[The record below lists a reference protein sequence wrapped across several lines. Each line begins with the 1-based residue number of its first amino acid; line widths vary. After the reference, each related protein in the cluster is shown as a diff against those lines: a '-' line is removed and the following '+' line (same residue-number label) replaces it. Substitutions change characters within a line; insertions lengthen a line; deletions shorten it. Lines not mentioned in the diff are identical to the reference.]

1 MPYVIHLQENDD
13 WAVLRGQ
20 LRHAP
25 EKRVIIDLPWDARLL
40 VRPLDV
46 DLVLREAER
55 LGLHVAVVSSDPE
68 RRAML
73 RQAGLPAFATLERAE
88 ASSWARKKLPSA
100 EPPPRAWWEE
110 PLPLW
115 PPPGRRFMP
124 RWARHARRGLQAL
137 VFIATIAFLL
147 LSAYVVV
154 PQASITMTPDQQTV
168 QVIVPVSVSTDP
180 EQGVDVNAG
189 VIPARQVGDYFEGY
203 LQVETTGLAPFSAGR
218 ATGTVLFTNLLGQ
231 DVSVPA
237 GTTVRT
243 SAGSFPVR
251 FATTATVVVPAFG
264 QATAPV
270 EALQEGLVGNVR
282 SNQINQIE
290 GFLAFSLR
298 VTNPEATSGGATQ
311 DVRAVSEEDRQR
323 AQALL
328 IDQLLDEARTGL
340 QVYLEGPSQF
350 LLDESL
356 TVQAMEVSFDR
367 FLYER
372 ADRLGVHMRLLV
384 TALVVDGDDA
394 EAVAYAALTRRI
406 PAGYRLISA
415 DFEMGEVA
423 EESSGA
429 GLTFFVTAT
438 GRIAAEIDTG
448 YVREAVVGRPLAEA
462 VERLSADLPVSR
474 AVRVT
479 VWPDWLERMP
489 LLPLRIDTE
498 IILE

>member
-1 MPYVIHLQENDD
+1 MPHVIHLQENDD
-13 WAVLRGQ
+13 WAVLRDR
-20 LRHAP
+20 LRSAP
-25 EKRVIIDLPWDARLL
+25 ERRVIIGLPWEARVLA
-40 VRPLDV
+40 RPLDA
-46 DLVLREAER
+46 DLLLREAER
-55 LGLHVAVVSSDPE
+55 LGLHVAVVSNDPE

-88 ASSWARKKLPSA
+88 ASSWARKKLPPLQ
-100 EPPPRAWWEE
+100 PPPRSWWEE

-115 PPPGRRFMP
+115 PPPGKRFMP
-124 RWARHARRGLQAL
+124 RWVRHARSGLQAL
-137 VFIATIAFLL
+137 VFVATIAFLL

-154 PQASITMTPDQQTV
+154 PQASIAMTPAQQSV
-168 QVIVPVSVSTDP
+168 QVVVPVSVSVDP
-180 EQGVDVNAG
+180 EQGVDVEAR

-203 LQVETTGLAPFSAGR
+203 LQVETTGTVPFSAGW

-231 DVSVPA
+231 DVPVPA

-251 FATTATVVVPAFG
+251 FATTAPVVVPAFG
-264 QATAPV
+264 QATAPI
-270 EALQEGLVGNVR
+270 EALQEGPVGNVR

-298 VTNPEATSGGATQ
+298 VTNPDATSGGAVQ

-328 IDQLLDEARTGL
+328 IDQLLDEAFTGL
-340 QVYLEGPSQF
+340 QVYLEEPSQF
-350 LLDESL
+350 LLRESL
-356 TVQAMEVSFDR
+356 TVQGMEVSFDR

-372 ADRLGVHMRLLV
+372 ADRLGVRMRLLV
-384 TALVVDGDDA
+384 TALVVDQDDA
-394 EAVAYAALTRRI
+394 ETVAYAALVRRV
-406 PAGYRLISA
+406 PEGYRLVDVA
-415 DFEMGEVA
+415 FEIGEVT
-423 EESSGA
+423 EEPLG
-429 GLTFFVTAT
+429 GEMTFFVTAT
-438 GRIAAEIDTG
+438 GRTAAEIDVG
-448 YVREAVVGRPLAEA
+448 RVREMIRGQPVTEA
-462 VERLSADLPVSR
+462 IEELNANLPISG

-498 IILE
+498 IIVE